1 MRFEAKD
8 NFIEQ
13 NDVIHLHGTALTGA
27 QEPPRMNA
35 QVSVYLSTSDYIS
48 PREPALEEGN
58 ALLHHIGHFVP
69 LNYECAIAFTF
80 HYRSMAF

>member
-8 NFIEQ
+8 NFIKQ

-48 PREPALEEGN
+48 LSLG
-58 ALLHHIGHFVP
+58 
-69 LNYECAIAFTF
+69 T
-80 HYRSMAF
+80 ST